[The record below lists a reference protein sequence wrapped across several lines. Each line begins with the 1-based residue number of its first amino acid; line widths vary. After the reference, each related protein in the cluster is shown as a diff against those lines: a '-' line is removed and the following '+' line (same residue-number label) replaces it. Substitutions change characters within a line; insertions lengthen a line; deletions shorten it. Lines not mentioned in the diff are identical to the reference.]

1 MHGATARDAHET
13 MEKVLDTCRKDDR
26 EGFLIDTIWSLLEEI
41 EQEKTCL
48 DSFTEEMQDHL
59 KD

>member
-1 MHGATARDAHET
+1 MHGATARDAYDVMTE
-13 MEKVLDTCRKDDR
+13 VLDTCKKEDR
-26 EGFLIDTIWSLLEEI
+26 EGFLIDTLWSFLLEI
-41 EQEKTCL
+41 EQGRTCL

>member
-1 MHGATARDAHET
+1 MHGATARDAYET

-26 EGFLIDTIWSLLEEI
+26 EGFLSDTIWALLEEI
-41 EQEKTCL
+41 EQGKTCL